1 MWTYDMIKAM
11 LVFFLDLGTIL
22 GCIGMIKDKH
32 DQYELDRIMYAL
44 RSERSTNG
52 QKSIN

>member
-1 MWTYDMIKAM
+1 MWTYDMVKAM

-22 GCIGMIKDKH
+22 WCIEMIKDKH
-32 DQYELDRIMYAL
+32 DQYEFDRITHAL
-44 RSERSTNG
+44 RSERSTDG